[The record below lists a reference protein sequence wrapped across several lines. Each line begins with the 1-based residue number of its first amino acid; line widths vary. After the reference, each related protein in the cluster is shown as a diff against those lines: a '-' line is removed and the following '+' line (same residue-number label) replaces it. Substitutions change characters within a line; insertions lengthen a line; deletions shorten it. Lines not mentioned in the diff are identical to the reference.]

1 MMDDE
6 ERPAK
11 PAIFAA
17 PSDDELHRL
26 SVHELEHRI
35 EWLKGEIERTKTVL
49 GSKHGAMS
57 DAEAI
62 FKK

>member
-6 ERPAK
+6 ARPAK
-11 PAIFAA
+11 PAMFQA

-35 EWLKGEIERTKTVL
+35 EWLKSEIERTKAVL
-49 GSKHGAMS
+49 GSKHGAKS
-57 DAEAI
+57 EAEAI